1 MDAGIGE
8 NLQLMRVAYSDTEVT
23 GLDFVFLD
31 SMRTEQFGIASSYLK
46 EFAFSYEN
54 RLLGF
59 LLINRFLNFPFFPA
73 SFKNTMYGSMPA

>member
-1 MDAGIGE
+1 
-8 NLQLMRVAYSDTEVT
+8 MRVAYSDTEVT

-31 SMRTEQFGIASSYLK
+31 SMRTESFGIASSYLK

-59 LLINRFLNFPFFPA
+59 FGMQIEGGKIISLGAIHTNCKLA
-73 SFKNTMYGSMPA
+73 